1 MFRSCMLGAS
11 PGYFLHRQI
20 IMSFETVEF
29 ITSRRSQKL
38 VQAPGPS
45 VEQLERLLSAAVCAP
60 DHSALRAW
68 RFVLIE
74 QKNIATLADLAIDAT
89 RRSGR
94 DITEQKEQNMRKWL
108 SSVPLLIG
116 LAYKISHDN
125 EKVPEIEQTLSMGAA
140 VMNIQNAAHMM
151 GFSTYWSTG
160 LGTYTDEVPEAL
172 GFDTL
177 DYRFVGFLAV
187 GTPSVKLP
195 PAQRPDPK
203 TLTTTWQP

>member
-1 MFRSCMLGAS
+1 
-11 PGYFLHRQI
+11 
-20 IMSFETVEF
+20 MSIETVQF

-38 VQAPGPS
+38 VQAPGPNA
-45 VEQLERLLSAAVCAP
+45 EQIQLMLSAAVCAP

-74 QKNIATLADLAIDAT
+74 QQNIAQFTDLAIGAT

-94 DITEQKEQNMRKWL
+94 EVTEQKEQNTRKWL
-108 SSVPLLIG
+108 SAVPLLIG

-151 GFSTYWSTG
+151 GFATYWSTG

-172 GFDTL
+172 GLDTL

-195 PAQRPDPK
+195 AAQRPDPL
-203 TLTTTWQP
+203 TLMTTWLP

>member
-1 MFRSCMLGAS
+1 MPNAS
-11 PGYFLHRQI
+11 
-20 IMSFETVEF
+20 VEF
-29 ITSRRSQKL
+29 LTSRRSQKL

-45 VEQLERLLSAAVCAP
+45 EEQLHMMLSAAVCAP
-60 DHSALRAW
+60 DHAALRAW

-74 QKNIATLADLAIDAT
+74 QKNIGTLADLAITAT
-89 RRSGR
+89 RASGR
-94 DITEQKEQNMRKWL
+94 EITEQKEQNMRKWL

-125 EKVPEIEQTLSMGAA
+125 DKVPEIEQTLSMGAA

-160 LGTYTDEVPEAL
+160 LGTYTDEVPESL
-172 GFDTL
+172 GLDAL

-187 GTPSVKLP
+187 GTPIAKLG
-195 PAQRPDPK
+195 PAQRPDPA